1 MNQSSI
7 FHPALLKKIGILAL
21 PVMLSNL
28 LQTLI
33 TVIDTIMIGQL
44 GPIPIAAV
52 GMGNTLRLFILIT
65 LLSVAGGAISL
76 MAQAKGSRDKKQM
89 SFVARQSIV
98 SGIMISVI
106 LGAIGY
112 FLAYPLLDLMNQ
124 GGEQEAVTLG
134 TAYLKILFLGTP
146 FLVLN
151 IVTNKLMQGAGDMIT
166 PLLIT
171 IAVVL
176 LNVLFNYV
184 FIFGYGPIP
193 DYGVVGAA
201 LGTILARALLL
212 IVTFWLFH
220 SGKNVIHILA
230 GSWKPHW
237 RMIKDILSIGVP
249 SGIQGIFRHGSN
261 LVIIGIVTATSLG
274 TYGAAVLAIGMQI
287 EQVIAQPIVGMNV
300 AATSLIGQDVG
311 KWQIQQAYEK
321 GIILTIMGCLAMSL
335 FVLPAYFF
343 APQIIGLFDPSGHP
357 LILEGGLSYFKYTLI
372 ALVFSA
378 VAIILT
384 GTLRGAGD
392 TKPAMYSAIIN
403 RNIVQLGVGYILA
416 FPFGMGYTGAW
427 IGIIAGRLLD
437 SIVLSYI
444 WWKRNWLQVALKKTT
459 IFRTHLQYLS
469 ANNLQR
475 YLEEVR
481 RPMMKVSGTLEKV
494 NPETVIYKQGQLHQV
509 IRFEK
514 GDFRLIDSV

>member
-52 GMGNTLRLFILIT
+52 GMANTLRLFILIL

-76 MAQAKGSRDKKQM
+76 MAQAKGSRDKRQM
-89 SFVARQSIV
+89 SFVARQAIV
-98 SGIMISVI
+98 SGLMISVV
-106 LGAIGY
+106 LGLIGY

-151 IVTNKLMQGAGDMIT
+151 IITNKLMQGAGDMIT

-176 LNVLFNYV
+176 LNVLFNYL

-193 DYGVVGAA
+193 AYGVTGAA

-212 IVTFWLFH
+212 IFTFWLFL

-230 GSWKPHW
+230 GSWKPHKQ
-237 RMIKDILSIGVP
+237 MIQDILAIGVP
-249 SGIQGIFRHGSN
+249 SGIQGVFRHASN
-261 LVIIGIVTATSLG
+261 LIIIGIVTATSLG

-300 AATSLIGQDVG
+300 AATSLIGQDLG
-311 KWQIQQAYEK
+311 KWQTQQAYEK
-321 GIILTIMGCLAMSL
+321 GIILTIMGCIAMTI
-335 FVLPAYFF
+335 FVLPAYFY

-357 LILEGGLSYFKYTLI
+357 LILEGGISYFRYTLI

-378 VAIILT
+378 VGIILT

-403 RNIVQLGVGYILA
+403 RNIVQLGVAYVLA
-416 FPFGMGYTGAW
+416 FPFGMGYIGAW
-427 IGIIAGRLLD
+427 FGIIVGRVLD
-437 SIVLSYI
+437 SLVMSYI
-444 WWKRNWLQVALKKTT
+444 WWKQKWQKVALEKTN

-469 ANNLQR
+469 SDNLQR

-481 RPMMKVSGTLEKV
+481 SPMMKVSGTLEKV
-494 NPETVIYKQGQLHQV
+494 SAEKVVYKQGDLHKV

-514 GDFRLIDSV
+514 EDFRLEIL